1 MGPYSGVSLSV
12 KEAHT
17 NMTDHDSRT
26 QQIAADLRKQIN
38 DGTLGPG
45 ALLPSEPEL
54 ARQHDVSRQTARA
67 AIQLLERDGLITVRP
82 RRGRIVRSHH
92 RLRWHLSEFE
102 LPENTASITTADA
115 WETDIERQG
124 HDPTRQ
130 ELSVKTIAPPT
141 EIADKLKLSPAA
153 DLCVV
158 RQRVRY
164 IDGTPG
170 IISDDY
176 FDEQIVRG
184 TELAEPRDTTRE
196 DILAEAGYP
205 QTYDIDEIITRM
217 PTPAEINRLQ
227 IPAGTPVM
235 EHTRTG
241 YTAENKPVRVMVS
254 IVPGDTLILQ
264 YKVPT

>member
-1 MGPYSGVSLSV
+1 
-12 KEAHT
+12 
-17 NMTDHDSRT
+17 MTEQESRT
-26 QQIAADLRKQIN
+26 HQIAADLRKQIQ

-54 ARQHDVSRQTARA
+54 ARHHGVSRQTARA
-67 AIQLLERDGLITVRP
+67 ALQILERDGLVTVRP
-82 RRGRIVRSHH
+82 RRGRIVRSRH
-92 RLRWHLSEFE
+92 RLHWRLSEFE
-102 LPENTASITTADA
+102 LPENTTVATADA

-124 HDPTRQ
+124 HNPTRQ
-130 ELSVKTIAPPT
+130 ELSVETITPSSD
-141 EIADKLKLSPAA
+141 IADRLRLSPAT

-164 IDGTPG
+164 IDGKPA

-176 FDEQIVRG
+176 FDEAIVRG
-184 TELAEPRDTTRE
+184 TELADPRDTTRE

-205 QTYDIDEIITRM
+205 QTYDIDEIIARM
-217 PTPAEINRLQ
+217 PTPVETQRLQ
-227 IPAGTPVM
+227 IPSGTPVI

-241 YTAENKPVRVMVS
+241 YTADGKPVRVMVS
-254 IVPGDTLILQ
+254 IIPGDTLVLQ

>member
-1 MGPYSGVSLSV
+1 MSQP
-12 KEAHT
+12 EP
-17 NMTDHDSRT
+17 RT
-26 QQIAADLRKQIN
+26 QQIAAELRQQITT
-38 DGTLGPG
+38 GALGPG

-54 ARQHDVSRQTARA
+54 ARDHGVSRQTARA
-67 AIQLLERDGLITVRP
+67 ALQILEREGLVAVRP
-82 RRGRIVRSHH
+82 RCGRIVRSHQ
-92 RLRWHLSEFE
+92 RLRWRLSEFE
-102 LPENTASITTADA
+102 LPESTTMTTADA
-115 WETDIERQG
+115 WEADIERQG

-130 ELSVKTIAPPT
+130 DLVVATIAPPID
-141 EIADKLKLSPAA
+141 IAARLNLSPAN

-158 RQRVRY
+158 RRRVRY
-164 IDGTPG
+164 IDGKPA

-176 FDEQIVRG
+176 FDERIVRG

-217 PTPAEINRLQ
+217 PIPTETQRLQ
-227 IPAGTPVM
+227 IPAGTPVA

-241 YTAENKPVRVMVS
+241 YTAQDMAVRVMVS
-254 IVPGDTLILQ
+254 IIPGDTLILQ